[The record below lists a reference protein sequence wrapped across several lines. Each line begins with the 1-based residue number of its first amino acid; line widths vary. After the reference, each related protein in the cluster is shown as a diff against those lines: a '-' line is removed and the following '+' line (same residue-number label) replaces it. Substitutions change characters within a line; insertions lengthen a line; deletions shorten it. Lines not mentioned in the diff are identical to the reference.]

1 LPQKIYCR
9 NCGHELYV
17 GLELESPL
25 ETIHKHGG
33 YCPGCRNKL
42 GFDIESI
49 KITPLELRL

>member
-1 LPQKIYCR
+1 MPQRIYCN

-25 ETIHKHGG
+25 ETIHRHGG
-33 YCPGCRNKL
+33 FCPRCGNKL

-49 KITPLELRL
+49 KITPIEGSP